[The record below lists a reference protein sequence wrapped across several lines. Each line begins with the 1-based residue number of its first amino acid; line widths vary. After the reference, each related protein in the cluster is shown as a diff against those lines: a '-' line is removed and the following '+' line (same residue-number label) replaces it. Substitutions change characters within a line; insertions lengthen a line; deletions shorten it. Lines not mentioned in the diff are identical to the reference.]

1 MSDGRLLVDVADA
14 ITSNQEVDWNRARG
28 ASRPGHGRALEN
40 LRALSEIFATHRPKG
55 AVSVSLSRE
64 RPGTAFARLALGS
77 IVALSAVQ
85 VAAAL
90 VMTAWRWDWYLD
102 GPSAVP
108 QLLALVFLF
117 ACALLLLRGGRF
129 DYRAQLLGALYAL
142 GASSFSEDMSSR
154 LVLVMGV
161 WGDRPVILS
170 EVFSPAL
177 MWAFA
182 REFPRVHRRTRIDD
196 VARRMVPISAVV
208 GGALWFVNATPLLE
222 RMPVLAREGDDG
234 LYWSIL
240 AILILSALA
249 VLALRARDAKA
260 DESRRAALFIGG
272 IVVGVGPIFLDA
284 LIELSWAAARQ
295 FGDEHREVLTVI
307 VFASILSIPL
317 STTYAV
323 LSRRALDI
331 RVVVRASY
339 RRLMTR
345 RLLAVVGAAPLVG
358 LGWLLA
364 SQPTRPVGEV
374 MSEPLAVLLVM
385 AAGVAS
391 LAAGFRRRLLT
402 YLDAWVDPESEEQRR
417 VLAAASGTLA
427 QATSVAQVDEV
438 VVRAVRRAGTAPA
451 TLLVAAGVA
460 DEHAY
465 HFTAPSAGMAP
476 LARTSALVHL
486 LESTRDP
493 LHVDPDDG
501 TSAFELLPGDDAQWV
516 LATAAAV
523 VVPVVGPGSEIN
535 GAMVVGRRFDDR
547 LVPVDRTFLAAL
559 AATVGL
565 ALDRLRLLQ
574 APDGGGADPQ
584 SARECPVCGIVAPAD
599 TGSRCQCGVAYE
611 ETPTPAFLAGKFRV
625 DRRLGAGGMG
635 VVYLAHDVRLGRD
648 VAVKTLP
655 ALAGHGLV
663 RLQEEAR
670 TMAALAHPAIAQV
683 YGLETWRGRPLLIVE
698 LLAGG
703 TLAARLNRG
712 PLSASAAVGVAVT
725 VAEALAVLH
734 RAGYLH
740 GDIKPS
746 NIGFTSDG
754 AAKLLDFGLAHL
766 TDDRNQPAGGTVLY
780 TSPELLAGGAAGAA
794 DDIWALCVVLYEM
807 VAGRHP
813 FIGGDRN
820 TVIDRIRRQQIQPG
834 GEPGDDAS
842 STLISV
848 VSAILTARPSERPA
862 TARAFTDRVHGC

>member
-40 LRALSEIFATHRPKG
+40 LRVLSEIFATHRPQG
-55 AVSVSLSRE
+55 AVSAPLSRE
-64 RPGTAFARLALGS
+64 RPGTAFARLALGALVAVGALQGAVVLVRMAWS
-77 IVALSAVQ
+77 WDEYLAQPFALPRLLVLAALS
-85 VAAAL
+85 
-90 VMTAWRWDWYLD
+90 
-102 GPSAVP
+102 
-108 QLLALVFLF
+108 
-117 ACALLLLRGGRF
+117 ACALLLIRGGRF
-129 DYRAQLLGALYAL
+129 DHRAQLLGAFFAL
-142 GASSFSEDMSSR
+142 GVSSFSLGVSS
-154 LVLVMGV
+154 LLQIGFL
-161 WGDRPVILS
+161 GDRPVILP

-196 VARRMVPISAVV
+196 VARRMVPISAMV
-208 GGALWFVNATPLLE
+208 GGALWIVNATPLLE
-222 RMPVLAREGDDG
+222 RIPVLARDG
-234 LYWSIL
+234 LYWVIL

-260 DESRRAALFIGG
+260 DESRRAVLFIGG
-272 IVVGVGPIFLDA
+272 IVVGAGPIFLNA
-284 LIELSWAAARQ
+284 LIELSWAPAQQ
-295 FGDEHREVLTVI
+295 FGDEHRDALAVI
-307 VFASILSIPL
+307 VYASILSIPF

-339 RRLMTR
+339 QRLLTR
-345 RLLAVVGAAPLVG
+345 RLLAVVGAVPLAALV
-358 LGWLLA
+358 WLLA
-364 SQPTRPVGEV
+364 SQPSRTVADV
-374 MSEPLAVLLVM
+374 MSEPLALLLVM
-385 AAGVAS
+385 AAGIAG
-391 LAAGFRRRLLT
+391 LAAGVRRRLLT
-402 YLDAWVDPESEEQRR
+402 YVDAWVDPESEEQRA

-427 QATSVAQVDEV
+427 QATSAAQVDEV
-438 VVRAVRRAGTAPA
+438 VVSAVRRAGAAPA
-451 TLLVAAGVA
+451 TLLVATGVA
-460 DEHAY
+460 DEHAH
-465 HFTAPSAGMAP
+465 HFTAPHAGMAP
-476 LARTSALVHL
+476 LARTSALVHV
-486 LESTRDP
+486 LESTREP
-493 LHVDPDDG
+493 LPVDPDDG
-501 TSAFELLPGDDAQWV
+501 TSAFEFLPGDDAEWV
-516 LATAAAV
+516 LAAAAAV
-523 VVPVVGPGSEIN
+523 VAPVVGPGSEIN
-535 GAMVVGRRFDDR
+535 GVMVVGRRFDDR
-547 LVPVDRTFLAAL
+547 RVTVDHTFLAAL
-559 AATVGL
+559 AATAGL

-574 APDGGGADPQ
+574 APDGGAADPR
-584 SARECPVCGIVAPAD
+584 SARECPVCGIVEPAD
-599 TGSRCQCGVAYE
+599 HERRCQCGVAYDE
-611 ETPTPAFLAGKFRV
+611 APTPAFLAGKFRV

-655 ALAGHGLV
+655 ALAGQGLV

-670 TMAALAHPAIAQV
+670 TMAAQAHPAIAQI

-703 TLAARLNRG
+703 TLAARLDRG
-712 PLSASAAVGVAVT
+712 PLSATVAGGVAVT

-754 AAKLLDFGLAHL
+754 SAKLLDFGLAHL

-780 TSPELLAGGAAGAA
+780 TSPELLAGGTAGAA

-807 VAGRHP
+807 VVGRHP

-820 TVIDRIRRQQIQPG
+820 AVIDRIRRQQIQPG
-834 GEPGDDAS
+834 GEAGDDAS
-842 STLISV
+842 STLLSV
-848 VSAILTARPSERPA
+848 VSVILTARSSERPA
-862 TARAFTDRVHGC
+862 TARAFTDRVRGC

>member
-14 ITSNQEVDWNRARG
+14 ITSSQEVDWNRARG
-28 ASRPGHGRALEN
+28 ASRPRQLRALEN
-40 LRALSEIFATHRPKG
+40 LRALSEIFETHRSQG
-55 AVSVSLSRE
+55 AVSSSLSRE

-77 IVALSAVQ
+77 IVALSALQ
-85 VAAAL
+85 AAAAL
-90 VMTAWRWDWYLD
+90 VTTAWSLD
-102 GPSAVP
+102 RYFDQQFALPR
-108 QLLALVFLF
+108 LLVLVFLF

-129 DYRAQLLGALYAL
+129 DHRAQLLGAFFAL
-142 GASSFSEDMSSR
+142 GASSFSLDMSSFSE
-154 LVLVMGV
+154 MGLG
-161 WGDRPVILS
+161 WDRPVILP

-196 VARRMVPISAVV
+196 VARRMVPISAMV
-208 GGALWFVNATPLLE
+208 GGALWIVNATPLLE
-222 RMPVLAREGDDG
+222 RMPVLAREGDEG

-260 DESRRAALFIGG
+260 DESRRAVLFIGG
-272 IVVGVGPIFLDA
+272 IVVGVGPIFLDIV
-284 LIELSWAAARQ
+284 IELLWAAAQQ
-295 FGDEHREVLTVI
+295 FGDEHRDALAVI
-307 VFASILSIPL
+307 VYTSILSIPL

-323 LSRRALDI
+323 LSRRVLDI

-339 RRLMTR
+339 RRLLTR
-345 RLLAVVGAAPLVG
+345 RLLAVVGAAPLAG

-364 SQPTRPVGEV
+364 SQPTRPVGDV
-374 MSEPLAVLLVM
+374 MSEPLALLLVT

-391 LAAGFRRRLLT
+391 LAAGVRRRLLT

-427 QATSVAQVDEV
+427 QATSIAQVDEV
-438 VVRAVRRAGTAPA
+438 VVRAVRRAGAAPA

-460 DEHAY
+460 DEHAD
-465 HFTAPSAGMAP
+465 HFTAPNAGMAP

-486 LESTRDP
+486 LESTREP
-493 LHVDPDDG
+493 LHVDPDDA
-501 TSAFELLPGDDAQWV
+501 TSAFELLPDDDAQWV
-516 LATAAAV
+516 LAAAAAV

-547 LVPVDRTFLAAL
+547 RVPVDRTFLAAL

-574 APDGGGADPQ
+574 APDGGAADPQ
-584 SARECPVCGIVAPAD
+584 SARECPMCGIVAPTD
-599 TGSRCQCGVAYE
+599 TGSRCECGVAYE

-655 ALAGHGLV
+655 ALVGHGLV

-698 LLAGG
+698 LLPGG
-703 TLAARLNRG
+703 TLAARLDRG

-766 TDDRNQPAGGTVLY
+766 TDDRNQRAGGTVLY

-807 VAGRHP
+807 VGRHP

-820 TVIDRIRRQQIQPG
+820 AVIDRIRRQQIQPG

-842 STLISV
+842 SMLLSV

-862 TARAFTDRVHGC
+862 TARAFTDRVRGC

>member
-28 ASRPGHGRALEN
+28 ASQPGHGRALDN
-40 LRALSEIFATHRPKG
+40 LRVLSEVFATHRRQG
-55 AVSVSLSRE
+55 AVSASLSRE
-64 RPGTAFARLALGS
+64 RHGTAFARLALGS
-77 IVALSAVQ
+77 LVALSALL

-90 VMTAWRWDWYLD
+90 VTTAWSWGSYSDEQFALPR
-102 GPSAVP
+102 
-108 QLLALVFLF
+108 LLVLVSLS
-117 ACALLLLRGGRF
+117 ACALLLLRGGGF
-129 DYRAQLLGALYAL
+129 DRRAQLLGGFFAL
-142 GASSFSEDMSSR
+142 GASSFSIGFSE
-154 LVLVMGV
+154 MGS
-161 WGDRPVILS
+161 WGDREVVLP
-170 EVFSPAL
+170 EVFLPAL

-196 VARRMVPISAVV
+196 VTRRMVPISAMI
-208 GGALWFVNATPLLE
+208 GGALWIVNASSLSE
-222 RMPVLAREGDDG
+222 RMPFLARNGDG
-234 LYWSIL
+234 SSYWDFL
-240 AILILSALA
+240 AILILSAL
-249 VLALRARDAKA
+249 VTLALRARDAKA

-272 IVVGVGPIFLDA
+272 IVAGVVPIFLNGV
-284 LIELSWAAARQ
+284 IESLWAAAQQ
-295 FGDEHREVLTVI
+295 FGDEHRDAIVVI
-307 VFASILSIPL
+307 VFASIFSIPL

-323 LSRRALDI
+323 LSRRVLDI
-331 RVVVRASY
+331 RVVLRASY
-339 RRLMTR
+339 RRLLTR
-345 RLLAVVGAAPLVG
+345 RLLAVVGAAPLAG

-364 SQPTRPVGEV
+364 SQPTRPVGDV
-374 MSEPLAVLLVM
+374 MSEPLAVLLVT

-391 LAAGFRRRLLT
+391 LAAGVRRRLLT

-427 QATSVAQVDEV
+427 QATSIAQVDEV
-438 VVRAVRRAGTAPA
+438 VVRAVRRAGAAPA

-465 HFTAPSAGMAP
+465 HFTAPNAGMAP

-486 LESTRDP
+486 LETTREP

-516 LATAAAV
+516 LAAAAAV

-547 LVPVDRTFLAAL
+547 RVPVDLTFLAAL

-574 APDGGGADPQ
+574 APDGGAADPQ
-584 SARECPVCGIVAPAD
+584 SARECPMCGIVAPTD
-599 TGSRCQCGVAYE
+599 TGSRCECGVAYE

-698 LLAGG
+698 LLPGG
-703 TLAARLNRG
+703 TLAARLDRG

-807 VAGRHP
+807 VVGRHP

-820 TVIDRIRRQQIQPG
+820 AVIDRIRRQQIQPR
-834 GEPGDDAS
+834 GEPGDDVS
-842 STLISV
+842 STLLSV
-848 VSAILTARPSERPA
+848 VSAILTARPSDRPA
-862 TARAFTDRVHGC
+862 TAGAFTDRMRGN

>member
-14 ITSNQEVDWNRARG
+14 ITSNQEVDWNRVRG

-40 LRALSEIFATHRPKG
+40 LRALSEIFATHRRQGP
-55 AVSVSLSRE
+55 VSASLSRE
-64 RPGTAFARLALGS
+64 RHGTAFARLALGS
-77 IVALSAVQ
+77 LVALSALQ

-90 VMTAWRWDWYLD
+90 VSTAWSWDFYLD
-102 GPSAVP
+102 RQFALPR
-108 QLLALVFLF
+108 LLVLVSLS
-117 ACALLLLRGGRF
+117 ACALLLLRGGGF
-129 DYRAQLLGALYAL
+129 DRRAQLLGGFFAL
-142 GASSFSEDMSSR
+142 GASSFSFGFSE
-154 LVLVMGV
+154 MGV
-161 WGDRPVILS
+161 WGDRQVVLP

-182 REFPRVHRRTRIDD
+182 REFPRVYRRTRIDD
-196 VARRMVPISAVV
+196 VARRMVPISAMV
-208 GGALWFVNATPLLE
+208 GGALWMVNASPLLE
-222 RMPVLAREGDDG
+222 RMPFLTNAGYV
-234 LYWSIL
+234 YWVIL
-240 AILILSALA
+240 AILILSALV
-249 VLALRARDAKA
+249 VLALRGRDAKA

-272 IVVGVGPIFLDA
+272 IVVGVGPIFLNGA
-284 LIELSWAAARQ
+284 IELLWAAAQQ
-295 FGDEHREVLTVI
+295 FGDEHRYELDVI

-323 LSRRALDI
+323 LSRRVLDI
-331 RVVVRASY
+331 RVVLRASY
-339 RRLMTR
+339 RRLLTR
-345 RLLAVVGAAPLVG
+345 RLLAVVGAAPLAG

-364 SQPTRPVGEV
+364 SQPTRPVGDV
-374 MSEPLAVLLVM
+374 MSEPLALLLVT

-391 LAAGFRRRLLT
+391 LAAGVRRRLLT

-427 QATSVAQVDEV
+427 QATSIAQVDEV
-438 VVRAVRRAGTAPA
+438 VVRAVRRAGAAPA

-460 DEHAY
+460 DEDAY
-465 HFTAPSAGMAP
+465 HFNAPNAGMAP

-486 LESTRDP
+486 LESTREP
-493 LHVDPDDG
+493 LHVDPDDA

-516 LATAAAV
+516 LTTAAAV

-547 LVPVDRTFLAAL
+547 RVPVDLTFLAAL

-574 APDGGGADPQ
+574 APDGGAADQQ
-584 SARECPVCGIVAPAD
+584 SARECPMCGIVAPAD
-599 TGSRCQCGVAYE
+599 TGSRCECGVAYE
-611 ETPTPAFLAGKFRV
+611 ETPAPAFLAGKFRV

-698 LLAGG
+698 LLPGG
-703 TLAARLNRG
+703 TLAARLDRG
-712 PLSASAAVGVAVT
+712 PLSASAAVGVAAT

-820 TVIDRIRRQQIQPG
+820 AVIDRIRRQQIQPG

-842 STLISV
+842 STLLSV
-848 VSAILTARPSERPA
+848 VSAILTARPSDRPA
-862 TARAFTDRVHGC
+862 TAGAFTDRMRGN

>member
-1 MSDGRLLVDVADA
+1 MSDGTLLFDVADA
-14 ITSNQEVDWNRARG
+14 ITSNQDVDWNRARG
-28 ASRPGHGRALEN
+28 ASRPGQRRALDN
-40 LRALSEIFATHRPKG
+40 LRALSEIFGTNRPQR
-55 AVSVSLSRE
+55 AVSPSLFRE
-64 RPGTAFARLALGS
+64 QPGTAFARLALGALVS
-77 IVALSAVQ
+77 LSALQ
-85 VAAAL
+85 AAAAL
-90 VMTAWRWDWYLD
+90 VMTAWWWDDRYL
-102 GPSAVP
+102 GEQFALPR
-108 QLLALVFLF
+108 LLVLVALS

-129 DYRAQLLGALYAL
+129 DHRSQLLGAFFAL
-142 GASSFSEDMSSR
+142 GASSFFAFSPM
-154 LVLVMGV
+154 
-161 WGDRPVILS
+161 ILP
-170 EVFSPAL
+170 EVFLPAL

-196 VARRMVPISAVV
+196 VARRMVPISAMI
-208 GGALWFVNATPLLE
+208 GGAFWIVNASPLLE
-222 RMPVLAREGDDG
+222 RMPFLARQADDG
-234 LYWSIL
+234 LYYWGFL
-240 AILILSALA
+240 ALLILSALV
-249 VLALRARDAKA
+249 VLALRARNAKA
-260 DESRRAALFIGG
+260 DESRRAALFITGF
-272 IVVGVGPIFLDA
+272 VVGVGPIILDTV
-284 LIELSWAAARQ
+284 IESFWAAANQ
-295 FGDEHREVLTVI
+295 FGNEHRDALAVI
-307 VFASILSIPL
+307 VFTAILSIPL

-339 RRLMTR
+339 RRLLTR
-345 RLLAVVGAAPLVG
+345 RLLAVVGAVPLAA

-364 SQPTRPVGEV
+364 SQPTRPVGDV
-374 MSEPLAVLLVM
+374 MSEPLALLLV
-385 AAGVAS
+385 AATGVAS
-391 LAAGFRRRLLT
+391 LAAGVRRRLLT

-438 VVRAVRRAGTAPA
+438 VVRAVRRAAAAPA

-460 DEHAY
+460 DKDAY
-465 HFTAPSAGMAP
+465 HFTAPNAGMAP

-486 LESTRDP
+486 LESTREP

-516 LATAAAV
+516 LAAAAAV

-547 LVPVDRTFLAAL
+547 RVPVDLTFLAAL
-559 AATVGL
+559 VATVGL

-574 APDGGGADPQ
+574 APAGGAADPQ

-670 TMAALAHPAIAQV
+670 TMAAQAHLAIAQI

-698 LLAGG
+698 LLPGG

-712 PLSASAAVGVAVT
+712 PLSASAAVGVAAT

-766 TDDRNQPAGGTVLY
+766 TDDRNQRVGGTVLY
-780 TSPELLAGGAAGAA
+780 TSPELQAGGAAGAA

-842 STLISV
+842 STLISAV
-848 VSAILTARPSERPA
+848 GAILTAGPSERPA
-862 TARAFTDRVHGC
+862 TARAFIDRVRGN